1 MQDGTSG
8 KFAVC
13 PADWPLLESSLG
25 PTSAMRTIQELR
37 LLAVWVNP
45 DHMVSTALHLMRGH
59 RLSTLGVV
67 ESGRFLGIVNLERL
81 LRAPELE
88 PLARHIE
95 EADLV
100 LQASTES
107 KRAAALFVHEDV
119 TQAPVL
125 QGEKFLGILTSNML
139 LEELSRSWDPL
150 TNLSW
155 SDRLREWGV
164 ERLKAG
170 REIAILFLDIDD
182 FGSYNKK
189 YGHIVGDRILQ
200 YLADLLRQF
209 ATAEEDVLVRFG
221 GDEFAVGLDASRE
234 EAEALRA
241 ELEALVEQV
250 ELDGL
255 AEPVSVSV
263 GLSGGKR
270 TKERENVHFAS
281 TVDNL
286 INLASKAC
294 IEAKRRR
301 IEMRGTPTGRP
312 ESERPRYSV
321 IEVAVGEEDG
331 APTIVVLDLDGV
343 SRAAI
348 RARGAESEMESAAL
362 TTGLALERGIGEI
375 EVVIDDVAFSEE
387 GAGLGTVAVAGRVL
401 AAGKTQ
407 PFFGT
412 RTVRT
417 SLALA
422 AAEATVEGFAG
433 RGHYRRNGLPGA
445 SRQIEP

>member
-1 MQDGTSG
+1 
-8 KFAVC
+8 
-13 PADWPLLESSLG
+13 
-25 PTSAMRTIQELR
+25 MRTIQELR

-67 ESGRFLGIVNLERL
+67 ENGRFLGIVALERL
-81 LRAPELE
+81 LRAPESE

-95 EADLV
+95 EPDLV
-100 LQASTES
+100 LQASTEA

-125 QGEKFLGILTSNML
+125 QGDKFLGILTSNML

-164 ERLKAG
+164 ERLKSG

-200 YLADLLRQF
+200 YLADVLRQF

-221 GDEFAVGLDASRE
+221 GDEFAIGLEATRE
-234 EAEALRA
+234 EAEALRS
-241 ELEALVEQV
+241 ELEAMVERV
-250 ELDGL
+250 EFDGL

-294 IEAKRRR
+294 IEAKKRRL
-301 IEMRGTPTGRP
+301 EMKGGTEGLSEP
-312 ESERPRYSV
+312 ERSHYAV
-321 IEVAVGEEDG
+321 IEVAVGEPDG
-331 APTIVVLDLDGV
+331 SPTVVVLDIEGT
-343 SRAAI
+343 SKAAI
-348 RARGAESEMESAAL
+348 RARGEESAMESAAL
-362 TTGLALERGIGEI
+362 TAALALERGIGDVEI
-375 EVVIDDVAFSEE
+375 VVDDVAFSEE
-387 GAGLGTVAVAGRVL
+387 GSAGGTVTVAGRVF
-401 AAGKTQ
+401 AGGRSQ
-407 PFFGT
+407 PFVGT

-417 SLALA
+417 NLATA
-422 AAEATVEGFAG
+422 AAEATIAGFAARG
-433 RGHYRRNGLPGA
+433 RLRRNGLPGA
-445 SRQIEP
+445 SRQTES

>member
-1 MQDGTSG
+1 
-8 KFAVC
+8 
-13 PADWPLLESSLG
+13 
-25 PTSAMRTIQELR
+25 MRTIQELR

-67 ESGRFLGIVNLERL
+67 DNGRFLGIVALERL
-81 LRAPELE
+81 LRAPEAE

-95 EADLV
+95 EPDLV
-100 LQASTES
+100 LQASTEA

-125 QGEKFLGILTSNML
+125 QGDKFLGILTSNML

-209 ATAEEDVLVRFG
+209 ATADEDVLVRFG
-221 GDEFAVGLDASRE
+221 GDEFAVGLEAGRE
-234 EAEALRA
+234 EADALRG
-241 ELEALVEQV
+241 ELEAMVERV
-250 ELDGL
+250 EFDGL

-301 IEMRGTPTGRP
+301 LEQGRAGAAPP
-312 ESERPRYSV
+312 ETERARYGV

-331 APTIVVLDLDGV
+331 TPTVVVLDIEGA

-348 RARGAESEMESAAL
+348 RARGNESAIESAAM
-362 TTGLALERGIGEI
+362 TSAMALERGIGDV

-387 GAGLGTVAVAGRVL
+387 GAAGGTITVAGRVFSG
-401 AAGKTQ
+401 GKTQ
-407 PFFGT
+407 PFVGT
-412 RTVRT
+412 RTVRS

-422 AAEATVEGFAG
+422 AAEATVEGFTTRG
-433 RGHYRRNGLPGA
+433 RLRRNGLPGA
-445 SRQIEP
+445 SRPGES